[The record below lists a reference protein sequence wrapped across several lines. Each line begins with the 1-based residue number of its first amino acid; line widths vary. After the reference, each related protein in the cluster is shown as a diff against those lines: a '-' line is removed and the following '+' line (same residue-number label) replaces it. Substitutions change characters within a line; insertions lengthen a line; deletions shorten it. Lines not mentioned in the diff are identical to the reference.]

1 MLVSGG
7 CISKCIWNTRCIP
20 WKSKSTKLC
29 PLVGSGI
36 LYMNHPKDQPLCLV
50 LDLQGISILSLPSA
64 KTNMAMAIYLSQFET
79 HLQMVDFLSN
89 WLMPTMPRIWSLC
102 PPLYA
107 GFSPPPG
114 WNSRRRIIPIRFSNG
129 VVKLCRRLVKARFT
143 WGVGFSH
150 SCVSICANAASAW
163 HLTSNITGWWFQPI
177 WKILVKMGIF
187 PK

>member
-7 CISKCIWNTRCIP
+7 CISKCIWNTRCTP

-64 KTNMAMAIYLSQFET
+64 KTNMAMAIYLSQFEI

-89 WLMPTMPRIWSLC
+89 WLMPIMPGNMITMST
-102 PPLYA
+102 PL
-107 GFSPPPG
+107 
-114 WNSRRRIIPIRFSNG
+114 PIRFSNG
-129 VVKLCRRLVKARFT
+129 VVKLCSMSCEGPFYLRSRIFSFMRLNLRK
-143 WGVGFSH
+143 
-150 SCVSICANAASAW
+150 CSICMTP
-163 HLTSNITGWWFQPI
+163 HLKHTPQKFNIAPEKWW
-177 WKILVKMGIF
+177 LENYF
-187 PK
+187 PFGMVYIQGLC